1 MTLETMQG
9 ASSSRDKDFSFARLC
24 DLKAPVTLKI
34 ASLEGDLPKSSYSE
48 ILDDPE
54 LDHEGLSSE
63 GLSDLYVTCRLW
75 MDGKAATLPY
85 RTAWKDFPRTYTW
98 NQAITLPITYQSLLL
113 TAQIAFT
120 IWDVRGAGKPVPV
133 GGSTMSMFNSK
144 RTLKRGQQRLF
155 LHLGTEADPSLE
167 TSTPSEQF
175 SSEESDEMGRLEG
188 LVKDYERGDIPKVDW
203 LDRLA
208 FRQVEKVHSAEASKS
223 AKVYL
228 YVDLPKF
235 DFPVVFSEQ
244 ESPAT
249 LPPQPVLAPPTQ
261 GNPNP
266 SALPP
271 DLLASDQYLWRIY
284 DPDTWRENPVEIK
297 HRKLLRSQR
306 LGDEGKD
313 LKPGPADRDRLNE
326 IFQLPPTASLS
337 PVDKDLLWKFR
348 FSLFRSPRSL
358 TKFLK
363 CVTWSDPMEA
373 KQAVE
378 KLLPLWGQEIGV
390 DDALELLGPGF
401 SDRRVRAFAVRRL
414 ERSDDEELVLYLL
427 QLVQALKFEHTAAL
441 NLMLRHGRVSQ
452 RKRDAALMEDE
463 DCGLSQFLID
473 RSVANPIFGTAFH
486 WYLMIECEDRGT
498 VGKMYAKVAFRYMKK
513 LSETEAG
520 KAQRDV
526 LRRQGEL
533 VETLS
538 ARAKEMRASKDS
550 RTRKIEKLQSY
561 ISDPKHGLNPLSG
574 PLPLP
579 LNARISVTSLVP
591 EKSLVF
597 KSNLFPLLLWFE
609 TTDPNRTSE
618 DENADGIAVIHHDY
632 AIIFKNGDDLRQDQ
646 LVIQLFTL
654 MDRLL
659 RKENLDLRLSPYN
672 VLATS
677 VAEGMIQFV
686 PSKSL
691 SAIMAEHGNLQNYL
705 RIEHA
710 DDGALGSYGIEAS
723 VLDTFIRSC
732 AGYSVLTYV
741 LGVGDRHLDNL
752 MLAPDGHFFHV
763 DFGYILGRDPK
774 PYPPPVKVCK
784 EMVDAMGG
792 TSSTHYARFQSL
804 CYTAFIGLR
813 KNANLILNLV
823 ALMVDAGIQDIRL
836 EPDKAVWK
844 VQEKFMLDL
853 SEEDAIKQ
861 FEALLND
868 TSYLTVVFD
877 RIHDW
882 AQYLRD

>member
-1 MTLETMQG
+1 MQTDP
-9 ASSSRDKDFSFARLC
+9 SRDKDYSFARLC
-24 DLKAPVTLKI
+24 DLKSHVTLKI
-34 ASLEGDLPKSSYSE
+34 TSLEGNIPKKSYTDT
-48 ILDDPE
+48 LKQPE
-54 LDHEGLSSE
+54 LRHAGLQEGV
-63 GLSDLYVTCRLW
+63 SDLYVTCQLW
-75 MDGKAATLPY
+75 ADGKEYTLPY
-85 RTAWKDFPRTYTW
+85 RTAWKDFPRGYTW
-98 NQAITLPITYQSLLL
+98 NYTIILPITYPSLLL
-113 TAQIAFT
+113 TSQITFT
-120 IWDVRGAGKPVPV
+120 IWDVRGAGKAVPV
-133 GGSTMSMFNSK
+133 GGTTMSLFTSK
-144 RTLKRGQQRLF
+144 RTLRRGQQRLYV
-155 LHLGTEADPSLE
+155 HRGVEADPKPN
-167 TSTPSEQF
+167 TTTPCELPG
-175 SSEESDEMGRLEG
+175 EEEDEMGRLER
-188 LVKDYERGDIPKVDW
+188 LVKEFDRGDITKIDW

-208 FRQVEKVHSAEASKS
+208 FRQIEKVHAAEASKS
-223 AKVYL
+223 DKLYL
-228 YVDLPKF
+228 YIDLPKF

-244 ESPAT
+244 ESSIP
-249 LPPQPVLAPPTQ
+249 LPPAPVVHPPSQNQQPI
-261 GNPNP
+261 

-271 DLLASDQYLWRIY
+271 DLLSTDPHLWRTY
-284 DPDTWRENPVEIK
+284 DPDAWRENPVETK

-306 LGDEGKD
+306 LGDQGRD

-326 IFQLPPTASLS
+326 IFRLPPTASLTAL
-337 PVDKDLLWKFR
+337 DKDLLWKFR

-363 CVTWSDPMEA
+363 CVTWSDPVEA

-378 KLLPLWGQEIGV
+378 KLLPLWGQEVGM

-401 SDRRVRAFAVRRL
+401 TDRRVRAFAVKRL
-414 ERSDDEELVLYLL
+414 ERADDEELLLYLL
-427 QLVQALKFEHTAAL
+427 QLVQALKFESAP
-441 NLMLRHGRVSQ
+441 NMSDSLRSSRTL
-452 RKRDAALMEDE
+452 RKRDIAAAKVDEEDS
-463 DCGLSQFLID
+463 GLSQFLID
-473 RSVANPIFGTAFH
+473 RSVANPVLGTSFH
-486 WYLMIECEDRGT
+486 WYLMIECDNRQL
-498 VGKMYAKVAFRYMKK
+498 VGKMYAKVAFRFMKR
-513 LSETEAG
+513 LSETPEGA
-520 KAQRDV
+520 AQRDI

-538 ARAKEMRASKDS
+538 ARAKEIRASKDS
-550 RTRKIEKLQSY
+550 RSKKIEKLKSY
-561 ISDPKHGLNPLSG
+561 LGDSKHGLAPLPT

-579 LNARISVTSLVP
+579 INARIAVSSITA
-591 EKSLVF
+591 EKSSVF
-597 KSNLFPLLLWFE
+597 KSNLLPLLIWFE
-609 TTDPNRTSE
+609 TTDSAKISE
-618 DENADGIAVIHHDY
+618 DDPEAVVSITPDY
-632 AIIFKNGDDLRQDQ
+632 PIIFKNGDDLRQDQ
-646 LVIQLFTL
+646 LVIQLFIL

-659 RKENLDLRLSPYN
+659 RKENLDLRLSPYS

-677 VAEGMIQFV
+677 TTEGMVQYV

-691 SAIMAEHGNLQNYL
+691 AAIIAEYGSLQAYL
-705 RIEHA
+705 RLDHA
-710 DDGALGSYGIEAS
+710 DDGALGSYGIEAG
-723 VLDTFIRSC
+723 VMDTFVRSC

-792 TSSTHYARFQSL
+792 TGSAHYARFQSL

-823 ALMVDAGIQDIRL
+823 ALMVDAGIQDIQL

>member
-1 MTLETMQG
+1 MLQSD
-9 ASSSRDKDFSFARLC
+9 ASRDKDYSFARLC
-24 DLKAPVTLKI
+24 DLGVNLTFKI
-34 ASLEGDLPKSSYSE
+34 SSLEGPIAKDKYSTTLGDTGLRRDDLLKSP
-48 ILDDPE
+48 LA
-54 LDHEGLSSE
+54 
-63 GLSDLYVTCRLW
+63 DLYVTAQLW
-75 MDGKAATLPY
+75 TDGKAYTLPQ
-85 RTAWKDFPRTYTW
+85 RTPAKDFTKSYTW
-98 NQAITLPITYQSLLL
+98 NHIMVLPVSHDALLPTSQL
-113 TAQIAFT
+113 TFT
-120 IWDVRGAGKPVPV
+120 VWDVSGLGKPVVV
-133 GGSTMSMFNSK
+133 GGTTMRIFTEK
-144 RTLKRGQQRLF
+144 RTLRRGQQRLL
-155 LHLGTEADPSLE
+155 LHRGKQADPAWD
-167 TSTPSEQF
+167 TATPSDLLGHV
-175 SSEESDEMGRLEG
+175 DEMGRLEE
-188 LVKDYERGDIPKVDW
+188 LMKDHERGDIVKIDW

-208 FRQVEKVHSAEASKS
+208 FRQIEQVHQRESAESEHL
-223 AKVYL
+223 YL
-228 YVDLPKF
+228 YVDMPRF

-244 ESPAT
+244 ENPIPMPPVPI
-249 LPPQPVLAPPTQ
+249 LPTPGQAAPTTS
-261 GNPNP
+261 GLP
-266 SALPP
+266 SDMLTT
-271 DLLASDQYLWRIY
+271 DVHLWKLY
-284 DPDTWRENPVEIK
+284 DPDAWRDNPVELK

-306 LGDEGKD
+306 LGEEGRD
-313 LKPGPADRDRLNE
+313 LKPGPVERDRLNDL
-326 IFQLPPTASLS
+326 FKLPPTASLS
-337 PVDKDLLWKFR
+337 SIDKDLLWKFR

-363 CVTWSDPMEA
+363 CVTWSDPVEA

-401 SDRRVRAFAVRRL
+401 IDKRVRAFAVKRL
-414 ERSDDEELVLYLL
+414 QRADDDELLLYLL
-427 QLVQALKFEHTAAL
+427 QLVQALRFEH
-441 NLMLRHGRVSQ
+441 GSEQ
-452 RKRDAALMEDE
+452 RKKRKTVQEEDS
-463 DCGLSQFLID
+463 GLSTFLID
-473 RSVANPIFGTAFH
+473 RAVANPILGTSLH
-486 WYLMIECEDRGT
+486 WYLMIECDSRSP
-498 VGKMYAKVAFRYMKK
+498 VGKAYAKVAFRFMQR
-513 LSETEAG
+513 LAETPGGAT
-520 KAQRDV
+520 QREV
-526 LRRQGEL
+526 LKRQGEL
-533 VETLS
+533 VELLS
-538 ARAKEMRASKDS
+538 TRAKEIRHSKDGRS
-550 RTRKIEKLQSY
+550 RKIEKLKSF
-561 ISDPKHGLNPLSG
+561 IGDSKHGLSPLSA

-579 LNARISVTSLVP
+579 LDARVAVTSVAAD
-591 EKSLVF
+591 KSSVF

-609 TTDPNRTSE
+609 TTEMDTNEINLTP
-618 DENADGIAVIHHDY
+618 DY
-632 AIIFKNGDDLRQDQ
+632 PVIFKNGDDLRQDQ

-659 RKENLDLRLSPYN
+659 RKENLDLRLSPTSALASPYN

-677 VAEGMIQFV
+677 TTEGMIQFV

-691 SAIMAEHGNLQNYL
+691 ASIMAEHGNLQNYL
-705 RIEHA
+705 RLEHA

-723 VLDTFIRSC
+723 VMDTFIRSC

-792 TSSTHYARFQSL
+792 TSSSHYARFQSL

-813 KNANLILNLV
+813 KNANLILNLF
-823 ALMVDAGIQDIRL
+823 ALMVDAGIQDIQL

-861 FEALLND
+861 FEVLLND